1 VNLSEV
7 PQSMPVPI
15 DTPLIRLGES
25 FHSELR
31 FTREQ
36 IEQFARLSG
45 DTNPLHFDRL
55 AAERANFG
63 EVIAS
68 GQQTA
73 SHMMGLVASHFSRRS
88 DGIPREMLCLNFNFA
103 FKAPVFAEQ
112 LISIHWRVSNIESSH
127 RRGGFIGHV
136 DGHAS
141 VAGKPCVIGRGT
153 VLVTR
158 AAVAV
163 MA

>member
-1 VNLSEV
+1 
-7 PQSMPVPI
+7 MPDPI
-15 DTPLIRLGES
+15 DTPLIRVGES
-25 FHSELR
+25 FRRSLR
-31 FTREQ
+31 YTREQ

-45 DTNPLHFDRL
+45 DSNPLHHDRL
-55 AAERANFG
+55 VAERAHFG
-63 EVIAS
+63 EIIAS

-73 SHMMGLVASHFSRRS
+73 SHMMGLVATHLSRRD
-88 DGIPREMLCLNFNFA
+88 DGVPREMVCLNFNFA

-112 LISIHWRVSNIESSH
+112 DISLLWQVSSLEASE

-136 DGHAS
+136 DGRAS
-141 VAGKPCVIGRGT
+141 VAGRVCVVGRGT

-158 AAVAV
+158 AAVPA